1 MKKLTRLISI
11 ATMLQLAVCWTIS
24 AFASEPDTAVVR
36 AVYGAE
42 ATPAIAQSV
51 GLLTR
56 ISDGDRF
63 AVVQLGNGTWGL
75 VLLAPGTNPV
85 VLDQIALPLAG
96 QAELASAGQVKLL
109 HLLTPRR
116 GVDTAVTQIAGVQ
129 P

>member
-1 MKKLTRLISI
+1 MKKFTRLISV
-11 ATMLQLAVCWTIS
+11 ATMAPLAVCWTTS
-24 AFASEPDTAVVR
+24 AFSSEPDKAVVR

-51 GLLTR
+51 GLLAR

-63 AVVQLGNGTWGL
+63 AVVQLSNGTWGL
-75 VLLAPGTNPV
+75 ALLAPGTQAV

-109 HLLTPRR
+109 HLLTP
-116 GVDTAVTQIAGVQ
+116 GQGGDSAVTQLAGVQ